1 MCRAAGF
8 CTELGRDPS
17 KWSRTCPLPPPEFF
31 NVALEHFL
39 LAFSQA
45 KAGQIDMAIASL
57 NKTRS
62 DDLRAWFVEH
72 GQMSGWHHRVKGL
85 GLPKPKKYTGLLE
98 TQKSIAP
105 FESEVYRRDGYRC
118 RYCMIKVIDTKAL
131 MQMEKMVGSTHF
143 KVKGKGNQIRHGV
156 SLAFR
161 ATADHVVPM
170 SFGGRTSLDNLVTSC
185 WNCNY
190 GKYNALLEQMGVD
203 DPRDTVVDS
212 KFSWNGL
219 LT

>member
-1 MCRAAGF
+1 MCRDAEF
-8 CTELGRDPS
+8 CTELGRDHS
-17 KWSRTCPLPPPEFF
+17 LWSRTCPLPPPDFF
-31 NVALEHFL
+31 NAALDQFI

-45 KAGQIDMAIASL
+45 KDGQLGKAVDSL

-62 DDLRAWFVEH
+62 DELRAWFVEH

-85 GLPKPKKYTGLLE
+85 ALPKPKKYTGLLE
-98 TQKSIAP
+98 TQKSITP
-105 FESEVYRRDGYRC
+105 FESQVYRRDGYRC
-118 RYCMIKVIDTKAL
+118 RYCLIKVIDTKAL
-131 MQMEKMVGSTHF
+131 MQMEKMVGAAQF

-156 SLAFR
+156 ALTFR

-170 SFGGRTSLDNLVTSC
+170 SFGGRTNLDNLVTSC

-190 GKYNALLEQMGVD
+190 GKYNALLEQMGIN
-203 DPRDTVVDS
+203 DPRDTDLDS
-212 KFSWNGL
+212 KLNWNGL